1 MQPMQPMSPSARRS
15 DVIVKDVSPD
25 LLVYDQLRDAA
36 HSLNPVAGYVYR
48 HADGTRSVAELT
60 AGMSPALGVADD
72 QRLTEAALWQ
82 LERASLLDAPEA
94 LAAPAN
100 VSRREA
106 VRRFGAAALAVAAV
120 TSIAAPTPAMAQSR
134 GSLGHHH
141 GPPPGH
147 GPGTS
152 NGRGPGGGGPP
163 GQNKKHP

>member
-1 MQPMQPMSPSARRS
+1 MQPMQPMYPSARRS

-48 HADGTRSVAELT
+48 HADGTRSLAELT
-60 AGMSPALGVADD
+60 TGMSTALGVADD
-72 QRLTEAALWQ
+72 ARLVEAALWQ
-82 LERASLLDAPEA
+82 LERASLLDTPEA
-94 LAAPAN
+94 ATPPNN

-120 TSIAAPTPAMAQSR
+120 TTIAAPTPAMAQSR
-134 GSLGHHH
+134 GSLGPHH
-141 GPPPGH
+141 GPPA
-147 GPGTS
+147 
-152 NGRGPGGGGPP
+152 GRGRGSSSGKGPGGGGPP